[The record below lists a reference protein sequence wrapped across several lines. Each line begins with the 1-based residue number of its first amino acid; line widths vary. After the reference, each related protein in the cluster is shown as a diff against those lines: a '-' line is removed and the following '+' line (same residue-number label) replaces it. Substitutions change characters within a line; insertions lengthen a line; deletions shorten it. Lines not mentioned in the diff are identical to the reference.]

1 MSPRTGRPKLN
12 NPKNI
17 DVTVRITSDMNDRLL
32 EYAEKHNKTRVEVI
46 RKGIEMVLDSDKK

>member
-17 DVTVRITSDMNDRLL
+17 DVTVRITAEMNSRLL
-32 EYAEKHNKTRVEVI
+32 EYAERHGLTRVEVI
-46 RKGIEMVLDSDKK
+46 RKGIEMVLAKEK